1 MLVPKLVTTLKGYT
15 RAQFTADL
23 TAGVIVG
30 IVALPL
36 AIAFAIASGVTPD
49 RGLYTAI
56 IAGFLISTL
65 GGSRVQIGGP
75 TGAFVV
81 IVYGIVQKFGVDGL
95 IVATI
100 MAGVFL
106 VILGA
111 VKLGSVIKF
120 IPHPVVIGFTS
131 GIAVIIFSSQVKDF
145 LGLRMGSVP
154 ADFLEKW
161 AAFAEHVRSV
171 NPYAVAVSAL
181 GVAVIVVWPRINR
194 RIPGPFVAL
203 LVATAVVQLFH
214 LPVETIGSRFG
225 GISASLPSLT
235 LPHPTVAQL
244 KLLIGPAFTIALLG
258 AVESLL
264 SAVVADGMIGGR
276 HRSNMELVGQ
286 GVANIVTPLFG
297 GIPATGAIARTA
309 TNVKNGGRT
318 PIAGMVHALTL
329 LLIVL
334 FFGRWAALIPLAALA
349 AILVVVAYHM
359 SEWRAFRAELTA
371 PRSDVIVLVITFS
384 LTVLVDLTVAIE
396 VGMLMAAFLFMKRM
410 SEVTNVTAIT
420 RELEDEGDEYATDPN
435 GVRHRAV
442 PNGVEVYEVNGPFF
456 FGAAETFK
464 DTLGQI
470 ARKPKVLIIR
480 MRNVPAID
488 STGLHALK
496 DVVHRTRRDGTLVL
510 LSDVHTQPLVA
521 LGRSAVL
528 EEVGEE
534 NLFGNL
540 DDALDRAREHLG
552 LPPADHPLFAVPT
565 VARETTVGGGL
576 SVIRGSSR
584 TNKSRS

>member
-1 MLVPKLVTTLKGYT
+1 M
-15 RAQFTADL
+15 
-23 TAGVIVG
+23 
-30 IVALPL
+30 
-36 AIAFAIASGVTPD
+36 
-49 RGLYTAI
+49 
-56 IAGFLISTL
+56 
-65 GGSRVQIGGP
+65 
-75 TGAFVV
+75 
-81 IVYGIVQKFGVDGL
+81 
-95 IVATI
+95 
-100 MAGVFL
+100 
-106 VILGA
+106 
-111 VKLGSVIKF
+111 
-120 IPHPVVIGFTS
+120 
-131 GIAVIIFSSQVKDF
+131 
-145 LGLRMGSVP
+145 
-154 ADFLEKW
+154 
-161 AAFAEHVRSV
+161 
-171 NPYAVAVSAL
+171 
-181 GVAVIVVWPRINR
+181 
-194 RIPGPFVAL
+194 
-203 LVATAVVQLFH
+203 
-214 LPVETIGSRFG
+214 
-225 GISASLPSLT
+225 
-235 LPHPTVAQL
+235 
-244 KLLIGPAFTIALLG
+244 
-258 AVESLL
+258 
-264 SAVVADGMIGGR
+264 
-276 HRSNMELVGQ
+276 
-286 GVANIVTPLFG
+286 
-297 GIPATGAIARTA
+297 
-309 TNVKNGGRT
+309 KNGGRT

-371 PRSDVIVLVITFS
+371 PRSDVRARDTFS

-420 RELEDEGDEYATDPN
+420 RELEDEGDEYAPN
-435 GVRHRAV
+435 ATVVRHRAV

-480 MRNVPAID
+480 MRNVPTID

-552 LPPADHPLFAVPT
+552 LPPADHPRFAVPT
-565 VARETTVGGGL
+565 VARETTAGGGL

-584 TNKSRS
+584 ANKTRS

>member
-1 MLVPKLVTTLKGYT
+1 VLVPKLVTTLKGYT

-181 GVAVIVVWPRINR
+181 AVAVIVVWPRINR

-442 PNGVEVYEVNGPFF
+442 PDGVEVYEVNGPFF

-565 VARETTVGGGL
+565 VARETIAGSGL
-576 SVIRGSSR
+576 LVLRGSSR
-584 TNKSRS
+584 TNKTRS

>member
-1 MLVPKLVTTLKGYT
+1 
-15 RAQFTADL
+15 
-23 TAGVIVG
+23 
-30 IVALPL
+30 
-36 AIAFAIASGVTPD
+36 
-49 RGLYTAI
+49 
-56 IAGFLISTL
+56 
-65 GGSRVQIGGP
+65 
-75 TGAFVV
+75 
-81 IVYGIVQKFGVDGL
+81 
-95 IVATI
+95 
-100 MAGVFL
+100 
-106 VILGA
+106 
-111 VKLGSVIKF
+111 
-120 IPHPVVIGFTS
+120 
-131 GIAVIIFSSQVKDF
+131 
-145 LGLRMGSVP
+145 
-154 ADFLEKW
+154 
-161 AAFAEHVRSV
+161 
-171 NPYAVAVSAL
+171 
-181 GVAVIVVWPRINR
+181 
-194 RIPGPFVAL
+194 
-203 LVATAVVQLFH
+203 
-214 LPVETIGSRFG
+214 
-225 GISASLPSLT
+225 
-235 LPHPTVAQL
+235 
-244 KLLIGPAFTIALLG
+244 
-258 AVESLL
+258 
-264 SAVVADGMIGGR
+264 MIGGR
-276 HRSNMELVGQ
+276 HRSNMELVAQ
-286 GVANIVTPLFG
+286 GVANIASPLFG
-297 GIPATGAIARTA
+297 GMPATGAIARTA

-435 GVRHRAV
+435 GVRHRVV

-528 EEVGEE
+528 EEVGAE

-565 VARETTVGGGL
+565 VARETTAGGGL

-584 TNKSRS
+584 SNKTRS